1 MTAWRY
7 EFFLLVYKNIFQHL
21 KGNYLFCAAM
31 LNLLFTRM
39 RPRPQ
44 VSGYIWIRNFFFPN
58 SKISTSTPYP
68 YANRICPSTRIRHVS
83 GFTLIHSSAQDSSG
97 NICNRVCVVS
107 ARNLHLALPWEN
119 LGTRLPSWLHYSR

>member
-7 EFFLLVYKNIFQHL
+7 EFFLLVYKNIFQNL

-44 VSGYIWIRNFFFPN
+44 VSATFSFRIQKFPR
-58 SKISTSTPYP
+58 PH
-68 YANRICPSTRIRHVS
+68 RIRMQIEFVRPHVS
-83 GFTLIHSSAQDSSG
+83 DTYPDS
-97 NICNRVCVVS
+97 
-107 ARNLHLALPWEN
+107 L
-119 LGTRLPSWLHYSR
+119 